1 MKKKLET
8 IEVEIQLDLENEAKL
23 YTRPK
28 LSDSIVS
35 RLDEIINEQKVIS
48 NALTQKQIQKTISN
62 EAISKV
68 FAILKESYDR
78 ALFDKCSPETIRAEK
93 LIELY
98 GQNIQLS
105 ALVTRLKHFIKSEYN
120 NEYILIRKLKNK
132 KAAYILIRS

>member
-1 MKKKLET
+1 VKKKLET

-23 YTRPK
+23 YTKPK

-48 NALTQKQIQKTISN
+48 NALAQKQIKKAISN

-78 ALFDKCSPETIRAEK
+78 ALFDKCNPEPIRAEK

-105 ALVTRLKHFIKSEYN
+105 ALITRLKHFIKSEYN